1 MPRGRTMHD
10 LRRLPPTPA
19 PGPALWGHRQVIL
32 AIGCVLVISW
42 LLGAA
47 LELARPSLNSSTYLQ
62 RTVGSSLV
70 VSTSLATAAW
80 WFGPRHT
87 KRRLT
92 TLGMR
97 SLPLSTLAAYGLS
110 ALAGSLVLTAGY
122 FWVIEVLS
130 LHMLMPPTIA
140 ETLPVKDAPLLSLF
154 LVAGVAPLGE
164 EVFFRGFVFTGLS
177 AAWNERTAALVSS
190 GLFAAAHMH
199 VGLLIPT
206 FLSGLLLVWVFH
218 RTRSLWPAV
227 AAHGTQNALAVASSF
242 GALS

>member
-1 MPRGRTMHD
+1 MHD
-10 LRRLPPTPA
+10 LRRLPPTPP

-32 AIGCVLVISW
+32 AIGCVLGMSW

-47 LELARPSLNSSTYLQ
+47 LELARPSLNSSTDLQ

-70 VSTSLATAAW
+70 VWTGLAAAAW

-87 KRRLT
+87 KPRLKA
-92 TLGMR
+92 LGMR
-97 SLPLSTLAAYGLS
+97 SLPLRALAVYGLS
-110 ALAGSLVLTAGY
+110 ALAGSLALTTCY

-130 LHMLMPPTIA
+130 LHILVPPTIA
-140 ETLPVKDAPLLSLF
+140 ETLPVEDAPLLSLF
-154 LVAGVAPLGE
+154 LVTGVAPLAE

-177 AAWNERTAALVSS
+177 TAWNERAAALVSS
-190 GLFAAAHMH
+190 GLFAAAHIH
-199 VGLLIPT
+199 LGLLIPT

-227 AAHGTQNALAVASSF
+227 AAHGAQNALAVASSF
-242 GALS
+242 GGLS